1 MKELNER
8 QKLFCKYYVSEEFF
22 GNGVKAYCKAYGFDS
37 TDINDYNVA
46 KVMACGLLKKHN
58 IISYIDNL
66 VNSLQK
72 HIDIIDSDLLFLRN
86 PKSLNLNK
94 GQSVL
99 QSWDN
104 NQFEIENGLLT
115 VNDKF
120 LKNKSE
126 QSKHTMWESNP
137 DTIYVINING
147 TNIYKIGIS
156 KNHKRRIKDIRQSM
170 PFNIDVLLI
179 KKSLFAYELE
189 QSIHEEYKDYHI
201 KNEWFKINDIKK
213 LLNKLANG

>member
-22 GNGVKAYCKAYGFDS
+22 GNGVRAYCMAYGLDF
-37 TDINDYNVA
+37 TDIKEYNGA
-46 KVMACGLLKKHN
+46 KVSACELLKIDKVKN
-58 IISYIDNL
+58 YIESL
-66 VNSLQK
+66 INSSQK

-86 PKSLNLNK
+86 PKGLNLNH

-115 VNDKF
+115 VSDKF

-126 QSKHTMWESNP
+126 QAKRIKNKTIP
-137 DTIYVINING
+137 DAIYVINING
-147 TNIYKIGIS
+147 TNIYKIGVS
-156 KNHKRRIKDIRQSM
+156 QNHKRRIKDIRHSM

-189 QSIHEEYKDYHI
+189 QLTHEEYKEYHI
-201 KNEWFKINDIKK
+201 KNEWFKINDIEK